1 LRDFALVA
9 HRAATYIRSLPMK
22 HFLKESDF
30 KRSDLPKLFALAR
43 DLKRTRGKKG
53 APTPLK
59 GQTWAL
65 IFSKSS
71 TRTRVSFEVGIHE
84 LGGNPLFLNKNDIQ
98 LGRGETI
105 EDTARVLSRFVHG
118 LIVRTFDHSEVERL
132 ANAGSM
138 PVINA
143 LTDFLHPCQIY
154 ADAFTMAER
163 WTKGTTGAKLVD
175 SLRGRKIAFLG
186 DTACNMANSW
196 ILGANLFGMNISLS
210 GPKGFAPGA
219 ELDQLLEREGFDPK
233 KGYVFT
239 NDPMEAVRGADV
251 VYTDV
256 WVSMGKEEETKQR
269 IRQMSPYAV
278 TGKLFAAAKP
288 DALFMHCLPAH
299 AGEEVTQ
306 DVLDN
311 PRSIIFDEAEN
322 RLHMQKAIL
331 ATLAKAT

>member
-1 LRDFALVA
+1 
-9 HRAATYIRSLPMK
+9 MK
-22 HFLKESDF
+22 HFLKETDF
-30 KRSDLPKLFALAR
+30 ARSELPKLFALAR
-43 DLKRTRGKKG
+43 ELKRSRGKRT
-53 APTPLK
+53 APRPLA

-71 TRTRVSFEVGIHE
+71 TRTRVSFEVGVHE

-105 EDTARVLSRFVHG
+105 EDTAKVLSRFVHG
-118 LIVRTFDHSEVERL
+118 LIVRTYDHTDVEAL
-132 ANAGSM
+132 ARAGSV

-163 WTKGTTGAKLVD
+163 WAKGATGKALVD

-196 ILGANLFGMNISLS
+196 ILGANLFGMKISLA
-210 GPKGFAPGA
+210 GPAGFAPGA
-219 ELDQLLEREGFDPK
+219 ELDALLRREGFAPK
-233 KGYVFT
+233 SAYQFT
-239 NDPMEAVRGADV
+239 TDPMEAVRGADV

-256 WVSMGKEEETKQR
+256 WVSMGKEEETKER
-269 IRQMSPYAV
+269 IRVMSPYAV
-278 TGKLFAAAKP
+278 TGKVFSAARP

-299 AGEEVTQ
+299 AGEEVMPE
-306 DVLDN
+306 VLAS

-331 ATLAKAT
+331 ASLAAARK